1 MADSRS
7 TSIYCLLNKPESYGS
22 TFDPDN
28 LRTGCC
34 KSIRFVLEENIQ
46 QANRMN
52 LQTEVGKLKRV
63 GPKTAE
69 LLNSKGLYTAGDLVN
84 YFPYRYEKY
93 VSLSA
98 VSAAE
103 EGRECAVLLTVIG
116 KGSSVRAGGRTICHF
131 KAGDATGDC
140 RITFFNMPYMVK
152 NLPPGS
158 QRVFMGVMKK
168 SPRGLRYMEQPRV
181 YAVDDYHSL
190 EGSLQPVYPLFQGI
204 KNRQICAL
212 VDQVLEGLPEFEDYL
227 DISDRERLGLCTRD
241 QALRTVH
248 HPSSIEELGKARNR
262 LIFDEFFEFILGIRK
277 KKKENDV
284 LRSEDPMQ
292 PRELPDE
299 LISKLPYALTGAQK
313 RSWEEIKRDL
323 TGEFVMSRLLQ
334 GDVGSGKT
342 ILAFLALLLCSAN
355 HRQGALMAPTE
366 VLARQ
371 HMENLTKLKEQYELP
386 IRPVLLTG
394 SVKGKARKDVY
405 EKIASGEAD
414 IIIGTHALIQDS
426 VEYANLGLVVTDE
439 QHRFG
444 VRQRESLAGKGNT
457 VPVLV
462 MSATPIPRTL
472 AIIMY
477 GDLQISVLD
486 EMPSGRLPIK
496 NLAISSTER
505 RRIYRFMYG
514 QIKQGRQAYVI
525 CPEVEEGVMSDLENV
540 QDYTEK
546 LRKIFPPEVRI
557 DSLNGRMKPAEKT
570 EIMERFSAGQ
580 TDILVST
587 TVIEVGIDVPNAS
600 VIAIENAERFGM
612 SQLHQ
617 LRGRVGRGKW
627 QSYCIFLYTEG
638 AEGEGSGA
646 GKPKRLEILE
656 KTNDGF
662 VIAEED
668 LKLRGPGDLFGE
680 RQSGELG
687 FVLADIYEDSAIMRK
702 AAAYVDEVLASDP
715 DFKMPHLRQL
725 DFRTI

>member
-227 DISDRERLGLCTRD
+227 NSSDRERLGLCTRD
-241 QALRTVH
+241 QALRAVH

-262 LIFDEFFEFILGIRK
+262 LIFDEFFEFILGVRK

>member
-1 MADSRS
+1 
-7 TSIYCLLNKPESYGS
+7 
-22 TFDPDN
+22 
-28 LRTGCC
+28 
-34 KSIRFVLEENIQ
+34 
-46 QANRMN
+46 MN

-63 GPKTAE
+63 GPKTAQ
-69 LLNSKGLYTAGDLVN
+69 LLSDRGLSTAGDLVS
-84 YFPYRYEKY
+84 YYPYRYEKY

-98 VSAAE
+98 VSATE
-103 EGRECAVLLTVIG
+103 EDRECAVLLTVIG
-116 KGSSVRAGGRTICHF
+116 KGTNIRMGGRSLCQF
-131 KAGDATGDC
+131 KAADATGDC

-168 SPRGLRYMEQPRV
+168 SPRGLRFMQQPRV
-181 YAVDDYHSL
+181 YSREDYHDL
-190 EGSLQPVYPLFQGI
+190 EGTLQPVYPLFQGM
-204 KNRQICAL
+204 KNKQISAL

-227 DISDRERLGLCTRD
+227 DERDRERLGLCTRD
-241 QALRTVH
+241 RAIRGVH
-248 HPSSIEELGKARNR
+248 HPGSMEELGRARNR

-277 KKKENDV
+277 KKKENEG
-284 LRSEDPMQ
+284 LRNENPMR
-292 PRELPDE
+292 PERLPDE
-299 LISKLPYALTGAQK
+299 LIEKLPYSLTGAQK
-313 RSWEEIKRDL
+313 RAWEEIRRDL

-371 HMENLTKLKEQYELP
+371 HMENLTKLKDQYDLP
-386 IRPVLLTG
+386 IHPVLLTG
-394 SVKGKARKDVY
+394 SVKGKARKEAY

-426 VEYANLGLVVTDE
+426 VEYADLGLVVTDE

-444 VRQRESLAGKGNT
+444 VRQRESLAGKGKA

-486 EMPSGRLPIK
+486 EMPAGRLPIK
-496 NLAISSTER
+496 NLAIGSTER

-514 QIKQGRQAYVI
+514 QIRQGRQAYVI
-525 CPEVEEGVMSDLENV
+525 CPEVEEGAMSDLENV

-546 LRKIFPPEVRI
+546 LRKIFPPEVVI

-570 EIMERFSAGQ
+570 EIMERFGSGQ

-617 LRGRVGRGKW
+617 LRGRVGRGEW
-627 QSYCIFLYTEG
+627 QSYCVFLYTQG
-638 AEGEGSGA
+638 EGEGA

-662 VIAEED
+662 KIAEED

-702 AAAYVDEVLASDP
+702 AAAYVDEVLAVNP
-715 DFKMPHLRQL
+715 DFKTPHMRRL
-725 DFRTI
+725 DFRSI

>member
-1 MADSRS
+1 M
-7 TSIYCLLNKPESYGS
+7 
-22 TFDPDN
+22 
-28 LRTGCC
+28 
-34 KSIRFVLEENIQ
+34 EENIQ

-116 KGSSVRAGGRTICHF
+116 KGSSVRAGGRIICHF

-241 QALRTVH
+241 QALRNVH

>member
-116 KGSSVRAGGRTICHF
+116 KGSSVRAGARSICHF

-181 YAVDDYHSL
+181 YAVDDYHNL

-227 DISDRERLGLCTRD
+227 DSSDRERLGLCTRD
-241 QALRTVH
+241 QALRAVH
-248 HPSSIEELGKARNR
+248 HPTSIEELGKARNR

>member
-1 MADSRS
+1 M
-7 TSIYCLLNKPESYGS
+7 
-22 TFDPDN
+22 
-28 LRTGCC
+28 
-34 KSIRFVLEENIQ
+34 RFVLEENIQ

>member
-1 MADSRS
+1 
-7 TSIYCLLNKPESYGS
+7 
-22 TFDPDN
+22 
-28 LRTGCC
+28 
-34 KSIRFVLEENIQ
+34 
-46 QANRMN
+46 MN

-241 QALRTVH
+241 QALRAVH
-248 HPSSIEELGKARNR
+248 HPTSIEELGKARNR

>member
-1 MADSRS
+1 
-7 TSIYCLLNKPESYGS
+7 
-22 TFDPDN
+22 
-28 LRTGCC
+28 
-34 KSIRFVLEENIQ
+34 
-46 QANRMN
+46 MN

-69 LLNSKGLYTAGDLVN
+69 LLGSKGLYTANDLVN
-84 YFPYRYEKY
+84 YYPYRYEKY

-116 KGSSVRAGGRTICHF
+116 KGTNIRAGGRSICHF
-131 KAGDATGDC
+131 KTGDATGDC

-168 SPRGLRYMEQPRV
+168 SPRGLRFMEQPRV
-181 YAVDDYHSL
+181 YSVDDYHSL
-190 EGSLQPVYPLFQGI
+190 EGTLQPVYPLFQGI
-204 KNRQICAL
+204 KNKQISTL
-212 VDQVLEGLPEFEDYL
+212 VDQVLEGLPEFEDYM
-227 DISDRERLGLCTRD
+227 DEKDRERLGLCTRD
-241 QALRTVH
+241 AAVRAVH
-248 HPSSIEELGKARNR
+248 HPGSMEELGRARNR

-277 KKKENDV
+277 KKKENEG
-284 LRSEDPMQ
+284 LRSDNPMKH
-292 PRELPDE
+292 EKLPDE
-299 LISKLPYALTGAQK
+299 LIAKLPYALTGAQT
-313 RSWEEIKRDL
+313 RAWEEIRRDL

-371 HMENLTKLKEQYELP
+371 HMENLIKLKEQYDIEV
-386 IRPVLLTG
+386 RPVLLTG
-394 SVKGKARKDVY
+394 SVKGKSRKEAY

-444 VRQRESLAGKGNT
+444 VRQRESLAGKGNA

-486 EMPSGRLPIK
+486 EMPAGRLPIK

-505 RRIYRFMYG
+505 RRIYRFLYG

-546 LRKIFPPEVRI
+546 LRRIFPPEVRI

-600 VIAIENAERFGM
+600 VIVIENAERFGM

-638 AEGEGSGA
+638 EKGEGGSA

-662 VIAEED
+662 KIAEED

-702 AAAYVDEVLASDP
+702 AAAYVDEVLAADP
-715 DFKMPHLRQL
+715 DFKTPHMRQL
-725 DFRTI
+725 DFRSI

>member
-34 KSIRFVLEENIQ
+34 NSIRFVLEENIQ

>member
-1 MADSRS
+1 
-7 TSIYCLLNKPESYGS
+7 
-22 TFDPDN
+22 
-28 LRTGCC
+28 
-34 KSIRFVLEENIQ
+34 
-46 QANRMN
+46 
-52 LQTEVGKLKRV
+52 
-63 GPKTAE
+63 
-69 LLNSKGLYTAGDLVN
+69 
-84 YFPYRYEKY
+84 
-93 VSLSA
+93 
-98 VSAAE
+98 
-103 EGRECAVLLTVIG
+103 
-116 KGSSVRAGGRTICHF
+116 
-131 KAGDATGDC
+131 
-140 RITFFNMPYMVK
+140 
-152 NLPPGS
+152 
-158 QRVFMGVMKK
+158 
-168 SPRGLRYMEQPRV
+168 
-181 YAVDDYHSL
+181 
-190 EGSLQPVYPLFQGI
+190 
-204 KNRQICAL
+204 
-212 VDQVLEGLPEFEDYL
+212 
-227 DISDRERLGLCTRD
+227 
-241 QALRTVH
+241 
-248 HPSSIEELGKARNR
+248 
-262 LIFDEFFEFILGIRK
+262 
-277 KKKENDV
+277 
-284 LRSEDPMQ
+284 MQ

>member
-1 MADSRS
+1 M
-7 TSIYCLLNKPESYGS
+7 
-22 TFDPDN
+22 
-28 LRTGCC
+28 
-34 KSIRFVLEENIQ
+34 EENIQ

-227 DISDRERLGLCTRD
+227 DSSDRERLGLCTRD
-241 QALRTVH
+241 QALRAVH
-248 HPSSIEELGKARNR
+248 HPTSIEELGKARNR

>member
-103 EGRECAVLLTVIG
+103 EGRECAILLTVIG
-116 KGSSVRAGGRTICHF
+116 KGSSVRAGGRSICHF

-227 DISDRERLGLCTRD
+227 DSSDRERLGLCTRD
-241 QALRTVH
+241 QALRAVH
-248 HPSSIEELGKARNR
+248 HPTSIEELGKARNR

-570 EIMERFSAGQ
+570 EIMERFGAGQ

>member
-1 MADSRS
+1 
-7 TSIYCLLNKPESYGS
+7 
-22 TFDPDN
+22 
-28 LRTGCC
+28 
-34 KSIRFVLEENIQ
+34 
-46 QANRMN
+46 MN

-69 LLNSKGLYTAGDLVN
+69 LLESKGLRTVGDLVG
-84 YFPYRYEKY
+84 YYPSRYEKY
-93 VSLSA
+93 VSLTA
-98 VSAAE
+98 VSQTQENCA
-103 EGRECAVLLTVIG
+103 CAVLLTVIG
-116 KGSSVRAGGRTICHF
+116 RGSNIRAGGKSICHF
-131 KAGDATGDC
+131 RAGDATGDC
-140 RITFFNMPYMVK
+140 RLTFYNMPYMVK

-168 SPRGLRYMEQPRV
+168 SPRGQHYMEQPRV
-181 YAVDDYHSL
+181 YSRDDYHDI

-204 KNRQICAL
+204 KNKQITALIRQAL
-212 VDQVLEGLPEFEDYL
+212 DGLPEFEDYL
-227 DISDRERLGLCTRD
+227 DGSERDRLQLCTRD
-241 QALRTVH
+241 EALRSIH
-248 HPSSIEELGKARNR
+248 HPGSTQDLGKARNR

-277 KKKENDV
+277 KKKENEG
-284 LRSEDPMQ
+284 LRNERPMKM
-292 PRELPDE
+292 ETLPDE
-299 LISKLPYALTGAQK
+299 LLQKLPYSLTRAQQ
-313 RSWEEIKRDL
+313 RAWQEIRRDL

-371 HMENLTKLKEQYELP
+371 HMDNLMKMKQQYDLP
-386 IRPVLLTG
+386 INPVLLTG
-394 SVKGKARKDVY
+394 AVKGKARKAAY
-405 EKIASGEAD
+405 ESIASGEAD
-414 IIIGTHALIQDS
+414 IVIGTHALIQDA
-426 VEYANLGLVVTDE
+426 VEYADLGLVITDE

-444 VRQRESLAGKGNT
+444 VRQRENLAGKGDS

-486 EMPSGRLPIK
+486 EMPAGRLPIK
-496 NLAISSTER
+496 NLAICSSER
-505 RRIYRFMYG
+505 QRIYRFIYG
-514 QIKQGRQAYVI
+514 QLKQGRQAYII
-525 CPEVEEGVMSDLENV
+525 CPEVEEGEMSELENV
-540 QDYTEK
+540 QDYTQK
-546 LRKIFPPEVRI
+546 LMKIFPGEVRI

-570 EIMERFSAGQ
+570 EVMDRFGAGE

-617 LRGRVGRGKW
+617 LRGRVGRGQW
-627 QSYCIFLYTEG
+627 QSYCVFLYSPG
-638 AEGEGSGA
+638 AAGEDNPDK
-646 GKPKRLEILE
+646 KPKRLEILE

-680 RQSGELG
+680 RQSGALG
-687 FVLADIYEDSAIMRK
+687 FVLADIYEDSSIMKR
-702 AAAYVDEVLASDP
+702 AAAYVDEVLAKDP
-715 DFKMPHLRQL
+715 QFETPNMRQL